1 MLYGGPQGV
10 AQSHALRADA
20 FATAEV
26 VGLPGIVLW
35 IHVICG
41 VTWISVIA
49 SLVIASYGLAEEGSA
64 LTEFVLRAA
73 PRINRVA
80 IVCASLVVVTGFGNF
95 IFAAKQHGM
104 ALPGEFIGIL
114 SAKIALLGL
123 MLWALWRAMEG
134 LLRLRRNVING
145 APDDLAAGVREL
157 LRWYDLIVVAGVVAL
172 GLGLWLAGI

>member
-1 MLYGGPQGV
+1 VY
-10 AQSHALRADA
+10 ASHALRAAA

-26 VGLPGIVLW
+26 AALPGIVLW

-80 IVCASLVVVTGFGNF
+80 IVCASLIVATGFGNL
-95 IFAAKQHGM
+95 IFTAKQRGM
-104 ALPGEFIGIL
+104 ALPSEFVEIL

-123 MLWALWRAMEG
+123 MLWALWRAIES
-134 LLRLRRNVING
+134 LPRLRQNAVNG
-145 APDDLAAGVREL
+145 ASKDFTAGVREL
-157 LRWYDLIVVAGVVAL
+157 LRWYALIVTAGVVAL